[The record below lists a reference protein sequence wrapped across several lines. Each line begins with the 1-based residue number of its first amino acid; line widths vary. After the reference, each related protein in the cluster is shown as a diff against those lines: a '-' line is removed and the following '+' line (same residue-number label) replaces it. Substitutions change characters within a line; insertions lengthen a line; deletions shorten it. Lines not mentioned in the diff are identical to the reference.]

1 MTDEND
7 ANTGRARLSAFVV
20 SYNQAS
26 TITTCLKALGFAD
39 EVILV
44 DKSSTDGTASRADGL
59 VDKLVVVPWTPT
71 VEETRTHA
79 LAQCAHEWILFLDGD
94 ECLSPEAILF
104 INDELRAPRADIY
117 ALAFRNYILG
127 EHDERAFY
135 WPEHQVRLFRRGAV
149 AFTSTVHDGITRNSD
164 KLHVVPPDNG
174 ICVHHFS
181 SPSVA
186 EWIEKTNRYTSQ
198 PDRARENQVT
208 ADLASYAHARIDAWT
223 NFVQPVGSADY
234 PAAVGLLRAT
244 YDIVDRLK
252 FWETARGIDGEAE
265 FARLCRDLEA
275 AYAASLEPVRRNHT
289 SPKTTLAATPA
300 RSTAAT
306 QAAAEK
312 RLVRLE
318 AQLAEARVQIATER
332 QAMKIRLE
340 AANRRAQSE
349 AEDLATAERQL
360 KAIETSTIWRAT
372 AVLRSTGYRFPG
384 ITRRISRG
392 LRLAYWT
399 ATLQLD
405 ARLKSGGRLSVM
417 DSLEDMRRGQR
428 LPDATKPVDPADI
441 ILFPSEVPEISVI
454 IPTYGQVPFTLRCLR
469 SIAESLP
476 EASIEVIV
484 AEDASGDP
492 EIATLR
498 DVRGIRLVENPENL
512 GFLRSCNAA
521 AKAARGQYLL
531 FLNNDTEVLPGAI
544 DALLG
549 TLSDHSDAGMVGAK
563 LVYPDGRLQE
573 AGGIVW
579 KDGSAWNYGRLD
591 DPRKP
596 EYNYVR
602 DADYCSG
609 AAILIPQKLFAEL
622 GGFDDYFA
630 PAYYEDTDIAF
641 RIRQRGLKVLYQ
653 PAAVVVH
660 HEGISHG
667 TDTASGGKANQV
679 RNQARFQERWGE
691 RLRQD
696 QFENGTNVM
705 RARDRA
711 RGRPIILVVEHY
723 VPEPDRDAG
732 SRTILN
738 CMQILIKAGWVVKF
752 LPENRFGTPKYTQAL
767 QAMGVE
773 VLYGGPAQNT
783 DVWLGENGK
792 TLDYVLLS
800 RPTIAADFMPKIRA
814 HSNAVIVYY
823 GIDLHFAR
831 LRLQAEQTGNGAALL
846 EADQMERAERRAWR
860 DADLSLYLSDE
871 ERDIVAHLAPEVAVA
886 SVVPYMFSHFTDRP
900 APPVGND
907 ILFVAGFAH
916 PPNVDAA
923 IWFVREIFPLIRAK
937 RPDVRLTLVGS
948 NPTAKVRELAG
959 EGVKV
964 TGFVSDEELAVH
976 YDTARVAVVPLRFGA
991 GVKLKVVEA
1000 LREGV
1005 PLVTTPV
1012 GVQGLPGVADII
1024 PVHDRPEAFAAAV
1037 LRLLEVDDVWVQ
1049 QSLAQTAYAR
1059 ARFSEASMRE
1069 SLLTA
1074 FGRASERHQAIPA

>member
-1 MTDEND
+1 MTDENN
-7 ANTGRARLSAFVV
+7 AIHGRARLSAFVV
-20 SYNQAS
+20 SYNQAL
-26 TITTCLKALGFAD
+26 TIATCLKALAFAD

-44 DKSSTDGTASRADGL
+44 DKSSTDDTVSRTDGL
-59 VDKLVVVPWTPT
+59 VDRLVVVPWTPT
-71 VEETRTHA
+71 VEETRAFA
-79 LAQCAHEWILFLDGD
+79 LAQCAHDWILFLDGD
-94 ECLSPEAILF
+94 ECLSPQAIMF
-104 INDELRAPRADIY
+104 INDELNAPRADIY
-117 ALAFRNYILG
+117 ALPFRNYILG
-127 EHDERAFY
+127 EHDERSYY
-135 WPEHQVRLFRRGAV
+135 WPEHQVRLFRRGCVEFIAK
-149 AFTSTVHDGITRNSD
+149 VHDGIVRKSD
-164 KLHVVPPDNG
+164 RLHRLAPDGG

-181 SPSVA
+181 SATVA
-186 EWIEKTNRYTSQ
+186 QWIEKTNRYTSQ
-198 PDRARENQVT
+198 PDRTRNEDLK
-208 ADLASYAHARIDAWT
+208 ADLAAYAHARIDAWT
-223 NFVQPVGSADY
+223 KFNQPVGAAEY
-234 PAAVGLLRAT
+234 PVAIGLLRAT
-244 YDIVDRLK
+244 YDMVDQLK
-252 FWETARGIDGEAE
+252 FWETARGVDGNAV
-265 FARLCRDLEA
+265 FIRLCHDLDA
-275 AYAASLEPVRRNHT
+275 AYAAALPLKRTRSIPIADQARIG
-289 SPKTTLAATPA
+289 ATA
-300 RSTAAT
+300 DSVADKKLR
-306 QAAAEK
+306 
-312 RLVRLE
+312 RLE
-318 AQLAEARVQIATER
+318 AQLSEARAQIATER
-332 QAMKIRLE
+332 AASKIQIE
-340 AANRRAQSE
+340 AANRRALAE
-349 AEDLATAERQL
+349 AEDLAVAERQL
-360 KAIETSTIWRAT
+360 KSIETSTIWRAT
-372 AVLRSTGYRFPG
+372 AVLRSAGGRFPG
-384 ITRRISRG
+384 VTRRISRG
-392 LRLAYWT
+392 LRLAYWA
-399 ATLQLD
+399 ATLQLK
-405 ARLKSGGRLSVM
+405 ARLQSGGQLSVM
-417 DSLEDMRRGQR
+417 ISLDDMRRAQR

-441 ILFPSEVPEISVI
+441 ILFPSDAPEISVI

-469 SIAESLP
+469 SISEAMP

-492 EIATLR
+492 EITTLR
-498 DVRGIRLVENPENL
+498 DVRGIRLIENPQNL

-544 DALLG
+544 DALVQ
-549 TLSDHSDAGMVGAK
+549 TLLDHPQAGMAGAK

-591 DPRKP
+591 DPRKS

-602 DADYCSG
+602 EADYCSG
-609 AAILIPQKLFAEL
+609 AAILIPSKLFAEL
-622 GGFDDYFA
+622 GGFDDDFA

-641 RIRQRGLKVLYQ
+641 RIRQLGLKVLYQ

-667 TDTASGGKANQV
+667 TDTAAGGKAYQV
-679 RNQARFQERWGE
+679 RNQARFQERWAE
-691 RLRQD
+691 QLRQD

-711 RGRPIILVVEHY
+711 RDRLVILVVEHY

-738 CMQILIKAGWVVKF
+738 CMQILIQAGWVVKF
-752 LPENRFGTPKYTQAL
+752 LPENRVGTPKYTQAL
-767 QAMGVE
+767 QALGIE
-773 VLYGGPAQNT
+773 VLFGGPADDT
-783 DVWLGENGK
+783 DSWLAANGK

-800 RPTIAADFMPKIRA
+800 RPTIAVDFLPKIRA
-814 HSNAVIVYY
+814 SSSAVIVYY

-831 LRLQAEQTGNGAALL
+831 LRLQAEQTGNRAALL

-871 ERDIVAHLAPEVAVA
+871 ERDIVAELAPDVAVA

-900 APPVGND
+900 AAPSGVD

-923 IWFVREIFPLIRAK
+923 IWFVKEILPLVRAR

-959 EGVKV
+959 EGVTV
-964 TGFVSDEELAVH
+964 TGFVSDAELATC
-976 YDTARVAVVPLRFGA
+976 YDSARVAVVPLRFGA

-1012 GVQGLPGVADII
+1012 GVQGLPGLEDII
-1024 PVHDRPEAFAAAV
+1024 PVHDQPQAFAASV
-1037 LRLLEVDDVWVQ
+1037 LRLLEGDADWTR

-1059 ARFSEASMRE
+1059 ARFSEQAMRD
-1069 SLLTA
+1069 SLLAA
-1074 FGRASERHQAIPA
+1074 FETASERHQRILV